1 LLHIFSN
8 VINEAV
14 NGLAPYIVN
23 YAVNTKAWIYL
34 KFFTTMR
41 GIEWNDIK

>member
-1 LLHIFSN
+1 MVFHGKVAWIYNDLLHIFSN

-23 YAVNTKAWIYL
+23 YAVNTKA
-34 KFFTTMR
+34 
-41 GIEWNDIK
+41 